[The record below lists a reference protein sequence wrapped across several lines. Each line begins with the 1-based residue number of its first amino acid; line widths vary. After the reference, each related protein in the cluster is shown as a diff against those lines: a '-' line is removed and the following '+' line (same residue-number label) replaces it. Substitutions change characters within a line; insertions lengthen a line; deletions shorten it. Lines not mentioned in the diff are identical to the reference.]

1 MTYITAKFGSR
12 VALPVNRPKP
22 RRFTLADMLA
32 DAEACNAKLHRCRGG
47 DPEPRVSDYT
57 PRPQGGMSIKASIV
71 NLLAGGEMTI
81 AQIVGIVGARRRT
94 VASYLRK
101 NRNAGVFER
110 RVVDGKTLW
119 RLV

>member
-12 VALPVNRPKP
+12 VALPVNPPKP

-47 DPEPRVSDYT
+47 DPEPRVSNYT
-57 PRPQGGMSIKASIV
+57 PRPKGSMSIKASIV
-71 NLLAGGEMTI
+71 NLLEGGEMTTTQI
-81 AQIVGIVGARRRT
+81 AKNIGVHWKT
-94 VASYLRK
+94 VARYLRA

-110 RVVDGKTLW
+110 RDVDGKTLW

>member
-12 VALPVNRPKP
+12 VALPVNPPKL
-22 RRFTLADMLA
+22 RRFTLAAMLA

-47 DPEPRVSDYT
+47 DPEPRVSNYT
-57 PRPQGGMSIKASIV
+57 PRPKGSMSIKASIV
-71 NLLAGGEMTI
+71 NLLEGGEMTTT
-81 AQIVGIVGARRRT
+81 QITKNIGVHWKT
-94 VASYLRK
+94 VARYLRA
-101 NRNAGVFER
+101 NRNAGVFEK